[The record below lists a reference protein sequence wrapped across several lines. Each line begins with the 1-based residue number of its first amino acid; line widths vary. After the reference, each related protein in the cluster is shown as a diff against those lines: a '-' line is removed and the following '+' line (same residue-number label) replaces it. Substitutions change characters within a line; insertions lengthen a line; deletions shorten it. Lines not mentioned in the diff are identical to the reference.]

1 MNIAAPTT
9 RTMRSGIHIPSAT
22 RVLRPG
28 SGALAGTP
36 LGGSTEEDASGA
48 PVVCVVA
55 ASLVVLL
62 EADVVAALLLD
73 GDVRIGCK
81 VTVVVSIV
89 VTSVLVPEVVPLS
102 VGVVVISGTG
112 KSVTDPFVVVL
123 AVVMVAAVVIAV
135 SLPVALAVDAGGVVT
150 ISEWFVSPVPL
161 LAGVM
166 MVSAVVLGW
175 RAGVA
180 VPLLDAVVS
189 FSPIR
194 LGEGEVEEELAAVT
208 PAPLDG
214 RAVDIPLALGPTFVS
229 LGRSEI

>member
-36 LGGSTEEDASGA
+36 VGGSTEEDPSGA

-62 EADVVAALLLD
+62 DADVVAALLPD

-112 KSVTDPFVVVL
+112 KSVTDPFVVML

-135 SLPVALAVDAGGVVT
+135 SLPVALAVDAGVVT

-166 MVSAVVLGW
+166 MVVAVVLGW

-208 PAPLDG
+208 PVPLDG
-214 RAVDIPLALGPTFVS
+214 RAVDVPLALGPTFVS